1 MQRVLLI
8 GSETM
13 SRIVDWE
20 DRSTAILFGDG
31 AGAVVLEQG
40 DGPGPGPRLGPRL
53 RRLAAPPPPR
63 RRRRHDRDGRPRG
76 VPAGRADH
84 GRLRRA
90 GARPRRAS
98 TVDDVTLFVPHQA
111 NSRIITS
118 ARAKLGIPE
127 ERTADILATTGNTSA
142 ASIPMA
148 LADAADAGRLQPGR
162 HRAPHRLRRRHVLG
176 LRRDRM
182 GGMSE
187 PTPARTVLVT
197 GGSKGIGLG
206 CARAFAAAGHRVAV
220 TSSSTPVDEAG
231 LLTVKCD
238 VTDPDQVE
246 AAVSQ
251 VEDQLGPVEVLVANA
266 GITRDGLL
274 VRMSED
280 DFETVRRHQPH
291 RHLAA
296 RQARRAEDDE
306 GPLGADHRRVVGRR
320 LHRRARAVELRLV
333 QGRPHRPGPVDRPRV
348 RPAGHHRQRRGTRAR
363 SPPTCST
370 PMPED
375 KRAALGAQVPVGRIG
390 TVEEVA
396 AAVTFLASDPAAYI
410 TGAVVPVDGGLGMG
424 F

>member
-1 MQRVLLI
+1 M
-8 GSETM
+8 GSM
-13 SRIVDWE
+13 SD
-20 DRSTAILFGDG
+20 
-31 AGAVVLEQG
+31 
-40 DGPGPGPRLGPRL
+40 
-53 RRLAAPPPPR
+53 AP
-63 RRRRHDRDGRPRG
+63 
-76 VPAGRADH
+76 
-84 GRLRRA
+84 
-90 GARPRRAS
+90 
-98 TVDDVTLFVPHQA
+98 
-111 NSRIITS
+111 
-118 ARAKLGIPE
+118 E
-127 ERTADILATTGNTSA
+127 
-142 ASIPMA
+142 
-148 LADAADAGRLQPGR
+148 
-162 HRAPHRLRRRHVLG
+162 
-176 LRRDRM
+176 
-182 GGMSE
+182 
-187 PTPARTVLVT
+187 RTVLVT

-280 DFETVRRHQPH
+280 DFETV
-291 RHLAA
+291 LATNLTA
-296 RQARRAEDDE
+296 AWRMAK
-306 GPLGADHRRVVGRR
+306 RVVPKMMKARWGRIIVVSSVGAYIGAPGQANYASSKAG
-320 LHRRARAVELRLV
+320 LIGLARSIAREYGPRGITANVV
-333 QGRPHRPGPVDRPRV
+333 APGPIATDMLDQMS
-348 RPAGHHRQRRGTRAR
+348 A
-363 SPPTCST
+363 
-370 PMPED
+370 E